1 MLSNRDRRRFE
12 RVTARAMRPGGRR
25 SVATVLGR
33 LSTRTLLVT
42 LTVLAVAIGL
52 GGFYVSRS
60 ALEPRAAD
68 LAMGGRP
75 GAAPEPLPEPRAAR
89 PAQATDAKPADTRPA
104 DTRQA
109 DTRQADTRQADTR
122 QAKATDARETHLRQL
137 QPVLRTDADRLSQI
151 VRRMRGEAHVP
162 GDLRALFTSHRTL
175 SADLANHHQEY
186 SEAKERLRKSLADQ
200 EEEFQQ
206 TGQLVATKVALAPV
220 GEARRSEVV
229 GAILEKCLARGPG
242 MTLTTRPDGYQYTVR
257 GRSQRYSGGAAVA
270 EDEGAAFAAFTSFT
284 PEAEVVTRC
293 ESMKKRAAAIMASA
307 EKLSADAL
315 VLAEQTT
322 LPGDCKYT
330 DAE

>member
-12 RVTARAMRPGGRR
+12 RAAARARR
-25 SVATVLGR
+25 GSARASVTVVLGR
-33 LSTRTLLVT
+33 LSTRTLLVA

-52 GGFYVSRS
+52 GGFYASRS

-75 GAAPEPLPEPRAAR
+75 GAAPEPLAEPRATR
-89 PAQATDAKPADTRPA
+89 PVQATDAKPADTRPA
-104 DTRQA
+104 E
-109 DTRQADTRQADTR
+109 TR
-122 QAKATDARETHLRQL
+122 QAKATDARQAHLRQL
-137 QPVLRTDADRLSQI
+137 QPVLRTDADRLSQV

-206 TGQLVATKVALAPV
+206 TGQLVATKLALAPA

-284 PEAEVVTRC
+284 PEADVVTRC
-293 ESMKKRAAAIMASA
+293 ESMKKRAAVIMASA

-330 DAE
+330 NAE

>member
-1 MLSNRDRRRFE
+1 MLNNRDRRRFE
-12 RVTARAMRPGGRR
+12 RVAARAMRSGGRR

-52 GGFYVSRS
+52 GGFYASRS

-75 GAAPEPLPEPRAAR
+75 GGAPEPLPEPRAAR
-89 PAQATDAKPADTRPA
+89 PVQATDAKPADTRPA

-109 DTRQADTRQADTR
+109 DTRQA
-122 QAKATDARETHLRQL
+122 KATDARQAHLRQL

>member
-1 MLSNRDRRRFE
+1 
-12 RVTARAMRPGGRR
+12 
-25 SVATVLGR
+25 
-33 LSTRTLLVT
+33 
-42 LTVLAVAIGL
+42 
-52 GGFYVSRS
+52 
-60 ALEPRAAD
+60 
-68 LAMGGRP
+68 
-75 GAAPEPLPEPRAAR
+75 
-89 PAQATDAKPADTRPA
+89 
-104 DTRQA
+104 
-109 DTRQADTRQADTR
+109 
-122 QAKATDARETHLRQL
+122 
-137 QPVLRTDADRLSQI
+137 
-151 VRRMRGEAHVP
+151 VP

-206 TGQLVATKVALAPV
+206 TGQLVATKLALAPA

-284 PEAEVVTRC
+284 PEADVVTRC
-293 ESMKKRAAAIMASA
+293 ESMKKRAAVIMASA

-330 DAE
+330 NTE

>member
-1 MLSNRDRRRFE
+1 
-12 RVTARAMRPGGRR
+12 MRPGGRG
-25 SVATVLGR
+25 SVAAVLGR

-52 GGFYVSRS
+52 GGFYASRS

-89 PAQATDAKPADTRPA
+89 PVQATDAKPAE
-104 DTRQA
+104 TRQA
-109 DTRQADTRQADTR
+109 DTQ
-122 QAKATDARETHLRQL
+122 QAKATDARQAHLRQL
-137 QPVLRTDADRLSQI
+137 QPVLRTDADRLSQV

-175 SADLANHHQEY
+175 SADLANHYQEY
-186 SEAKERLRKSLADQ
+186 SEMKERLRKSLADQ

-206 TGQLVATKVALAPV
+206 TVQLVTTKLALAPAA
-220 GEARRSEVV
+220 EPRRSEVV

-242 MTLTTRPDGYQYTVR
+242 LTLTTRPDGYQYTVR

-270 EDEGAAFAAFTSFT
+270 EDEGAAFAGFTAFA
-284 PEAEVVTRC
+284 PEADVVAHC

-315 VLAEQTT
+315 VLAEQTP

-330 DAE
+330 NAE